1 VNDLNDL
8 LDGDFCKISFI
19 SMFSVDFLLVF
30 KHDFIRCV
38 YFARIAASNIASDDA
53 TN

>member
-1 VNDLNDL
+1 MAIYV
-8 LDGDFCKISFI
+8 KIYFI
-19 SMFSVDFLLVF
+19 STLIFFLVF

-38 YFARIAASNIASDDA
+38 DFTRIAASYTASDDV